1 MAKMNQDQNK
11 DGEPRAQTDGRNKRK
26 KKMGNRAGFMYAAA
40 LFLIFSVLG
49 IAGVFLFK
57 GRSRMQVSV
66 IPEAAGRTAETA
78 EGMEAAEGDAFS
90 DNQEE
95 SRDYPVEIQAC
106 EILSGGGQFTVSG
119 VVKEL
124 PESDDH
130 NFYLFELETYEDAI
144 GKNKKYIAWS
154 GMKENFQLSAKLYEN
169 TEKSRLYSKFVVAV
183 KKDGEYEI
191 VSSPRYITNPEAL
204 ADYSGS

>member
-1 MAKMNQDQNK
+1 MNQDQNK

-95 SRDYPVEIQAC
+95 SRDYPVEIQP
-106 EILSGGGQFTVSG
+106 
-119 VVKEL
+119 VK
-124 PESDDH
+124 S
-130 NFYLFELETYEDAI
+130 
-144 GKNKKYIAWS
+144 
-154 GMKENFQLSAKLYEN
+154 FQA
-169 TEKSRLYSKFVVAV
+169 A
-183 KKDGEYEI
+183 
-191 VSSPRYITNPEAL
+191 
-204 ADYSGS
+204 GSLR